1 MKIRLQSFTGGIT
14 LVDLAI
20 VFAVVTVVGAPS
32 VAMGLFV
39 AALCALFLVVALA
52 VLAVVRAVGLLF
64 RLVRGQATP

>member
-32 VAMGLFV
+32 VAKGLFV
-39 AALCALFLVVALA
+39 AALCALFLVVALT